1 MASSSICKVNNL
13 ILAKAI
19 FFSNSLSSVG
29 WNRFQNNFYLENG
42 MTSYE
47 IGSLKSFGLIL
58 KVIGEPF
65 WSFVADVTDPKAVFV
80 LSMLVQIFSMEM
92 LRRAH
97 PLTYNIVLSVKILR
111 TLTSLSGTLT
121 STASFKLTDGSNEG
135 YGQQRMF
142 GSLAW
147 GLGAFLS
154 GFLIDAF
161 GMDALFFFTYM
172 FILSNFVLVMVGYPS
187 KKSDQSNSK
196 FPLRPRASI
205 FDLLQT
211 GVTQYYSEMKQFFGS
226 APCRAVLIN
235 AFGYGAVMTV
245 IDTFLYISLE
255 KDFHASRSYS
265 GCCTAASI
273 LSCLPIFWYSD
284 YLISTYGHFNM
295 ILVAQLTCVW
305 RLIAYAVLPVSSVQ
319 SLHIIFAIQVF
330 HGMCFALYWAA
341 AIDAIYK
348 LSPKN
353 LTSSCLAMLNVMYF
367 TLSGALGNWFWG
379 WLYSFTDEIKWV
391 YILSASAC
399 ILLVLNFRSCE
410 GVLKVGL
417 TTATSA
423 VGTVG
428 FSKSLSH
435 GSLSDKI

>member
-1 MASSSICKVNNL
+1 MSLFSCKLDNL
-13 ILAKAI
+13 LLAKAI

-47 IGSLKSFGLIL
+47 IGSLKSFGLVL

-80 LSMLVQIFSMEM
+80 LSMLVQIFSMEI

-97 PLTYNIVLSVKILR
+97 PLTYNIVLFVKILR
-111 TLTSLSGTLT
+111 TLTSTTGTLT
-121 STASFKLTDGSNEG
+121 TTASFKLTDGSKEG

-161 GMDALFFFTYM
+161 GMDALFFFTYL
-172 FILSNFVLVMVGYPS
+172 FILTNFVLVMVGYPS
-187 KKSDQSNSK
+187 RQSSTAGKSPPRTRGSLFTMFQSG
-196 FPLRPRASI
+196 A
-205 FDLLQT
+205 Q
-211 GVTQYYSEMKQFFGS
+211 QYYSEMKQFFGS
-226 APCRAVLIN
+226 APCRTVLTN

-245 IDTFLYISLE
+245 IDTYLYISLE

-273 LSCLPIFWYSD
+273 LSCLPIFWFSD
-284 YLISTYGHFNM
+284 RLISTYGHFNM
-295 ILVAQLTCVW
+295 ILVAQVTCVW
-305 RLIAYAVLPVSSVQ
+305 RLIAYAVLPVNSNQ
-319 SLHIIFAIQVF
+319 SLHIIFGIQVL
-330 HGMCFALYWAA
+330 HGVCFALYWSA
-341 AIDAIYK
+341 AIDAVYK

-379 WLYSFTDEIKWV
+379 WLYSFTDEVKWV
-391 YILSASAC
+391 YILSASCC
-399 ILLVLNFRSCE
+399 ILLVLSFRQCE
-410 GVLKVGL
+410 QVLKTGL
-417 TTATSA
+417 TTVTNSTSS
-423 VGTVG
+423 GG
-428 FSKSLSH
+428 MSKSISS
-435 GSLSDKI
+435 GSLNNKI